1 MALTE
6 IIHRVR
12 ELCEIDGKLTQNHAV
27 STGVPLVMADPEA
40 IDECVRETVWR
51 RVGTLSKQLSRPCHP
66 SRATAPAPAPAPQAV
81 LPRLRAAQHHP
92 RTIDAGSAA

>member
-51 RVGTLSKQLSRPCHP
+51 RVGTLSKQFSRPCYPGH
-66 SRATAPAPAPAPQAV
+66 ATGPAPAPPAVPLRPQAA
-81 LPRLRAAQHHP
+81 RRHP
-92 RTIDAGSAA
+92 PATDAGSSA